1 MREILPYSPWYPPGP
16 WHLADLPARRSA
28 RIAHHTIDPRRI
40 HRYPEIGLTLPRTQQ
55 VVLEALAPLGLDV
68 RTGSKTT
75 SVVATLE
82 GARPGPTMLLRADMD
97 ALPLQEDTGLPFA
110 SEVAGAMHACGHD
123 AHVAML
129 VGAARMLAA
138 RRATLAGRVV
148 FMFQPGE
155 EGYHGARVM
164 IEEGLLEGDGRPDAA
179 SGCTWAPATRPGD
192 RHRGGAMLASGDTFD
207 HRAGRRRPRLGA
219 HDCLDPIP
227 VACEIVQA
235 FQTLVTRRVNA
246 FDPAVLTVA
255 KIEAGT
261 TRNIIPETASLLGTI
276 RTCRSDTRPM
286 CWTASSEWR
295 RASPRPTAPRSTVNL
310 IRGYP
315 VTVNDNAFA
324 DRVMRVA
331 TELLGTERVQPMTTP
346 IMGSEDFSYV
356 LQRVTGAFAFLG
368 TRPAE
373 GPAPPNH
380 SNRMLVNESAL
391 PAGVAMH
398 VAVAL
403 RFPER
408 PLKEAEAMNVL
419 GIDHTSD
426 TCPASS
432 ARCDFTWTCSASA

>member
-1 MREILPYSPWYPPGP
+1 MAILQANLLDEAGGM
-16 WHLADLPARRSA
+16 LDDTVALR
-28 RIAHHTIDPRRI
+28 RRI
-40 HRYPEIGLTLPRTQQ
+40 HRHPEIGLALPRTQQ
-55 VVLEALAPLGLDV
+55 IVLEALAPLGLDV
-68 RTGSKTT
+68 RTGSRTT
-75 SVVATLE
+75 SVVATLD

-123 AHVAML
+123 THVAML

-164 IEEGLLEGDGRPDAA
+164 IEEGLLEGDRRPDAA
-179 SGCTWAPATRPGD
+179 FGLHVGARHPAGVIATRP
-192 RHRGGAMLASGDTFD
+192 GAMLASGDTFQITVRGD
-207 HRAGRRRPRLGA
+207 GGHASAP
-219 HDCLDPIP
+219 HDCIDPIP
-227 VACEIVQA
+227 IACEIVQA

-261 TRNIIPETASLLGTI
+261 TRNVIPETASLLGTI
-276 RTCRSDTRPM
+276 RTVSERTRTNVLDGVSRVAEGIAAAHGA
-286 CWTASSEWR
+286 TAEV
-295 RASPRPTAPRSTVNL
+295 TL
-310 IRGYP
+310 ISGYP
-315 VTVNDNAFA
+315 VTVNNDAFA
-324 DRVMRVA
+324 ERVRRVA
-331 TELLGTERVQPMTTP
+331 TELLGPERVQSMATP

-356 LQRVTGAFAFLG
+356 LQRVPGAFAFLG

-391 PAGVAMH
+391 PVGVAMH

-403 RFPER
+403 
-408 PLKEAEAMNVL
+408 
-419 GIDHTSD
+419 
-426 TCPASS
+426 
-432 ARCDFTWTCSASA
+432 DFLNGH

>member
-1 MREILPYSPWYPPGP
+1 VIRSGAMATLQTSLLDE
-16 WHLADLPARRSA
+16 ARGLLDDTVELR
-28 RIAHHTIDPRRI
+28 RRI
-40 HRYPEIGLTLPRTQQ
+40 HRHPEIGLTLPRTQQ
-55 VVLEALAPLGLDV
+55 VVLDALAPLGLDV
-68 RTGSKTT
+68 RTGTKTT
-75 SVVATLE
+75 SVIATLD

-97 ALPLQEDTGLPFA
+97 ALPLQEDTGLSFA
-110 SEVAGAMHACGHD
+110 SEVPGAMHACGHD
-123 AHVAML
+123 SHVAML

-138 RRATLAGRVV
+138 RRSTLAGRVV

-164 IEEGLLEGDGRPDAA
+164 IEEGLLDGVHKPDAA
-179 SGCTWAPATRPGD
+179 FGLHVGARHPAGVIATRA
-192 RHRGGAMLASGDTFD
+192 GAMLASGDTFQITVRGD
-207 HRAGRRRPRLGA
+207 GGHASAP

-227 VACEIVQA
+227 IACEIVQA

-261 TRNIIPETASLLGTI
+261 TRNIIPETASLLGTV
-276 RTCRSDTRPM
+276 RTISERTR
-286 CWTASSEWR
+286 ANVLDGLKRVAEGV
-295 RASPRPTAPRSTVNL
+295 AAAHGAAVDVNL

-315 VTVNDNAFA
+315 VTVNHDAFA
-324 DRVMRVA
+324 ERILRVA
-331 TELLGTERVQPMTTP
+331 TGLLGPERVQPMATP

-380 SNRMLVNESAL
+380 SNRMIVNESAL
-391 PAGVAMH
+391 PTGIAMH

-403 RFPER
+403 
-408 PLKEAEAMNVL
+408 
-419 GIDHTSD
+419 
-426 TCPASS
+426 
-432 ARCDFTWTCSASA
+432 DFLNGH

>member
-1 MREILPYSPWYPPGP
+1 MATTVQPSLLDE
-16 WHLADLPARRSA
+16 ARGLLDD
-28 RIAHHTIDPRRI
+28 TIELRRRI
-40 HRYPEIGLTLPRTQQ
+40 HRHPEIGLTLPRTQQ
-55 VVLEALAPLGLDV
+55 VVLDALAPLGLRT
-68 RTGSKTT
+68 RTGERTT

-110 SEVAGAMHACGHD
+110 SEVPGAMHACGHD
-123 AHVAML
+123 SHVAML
-129 VGAARMLAA
+129 LGAARLLVA

-155 EGYHGARVM
+155 EGYHGAKVM
-164 IEEGLLEGDGRPDAA
+164 IEEGLLDGEHKPDAA
-179 SGCTWAPATRPGD
+179 FGLHVGARHPAGIIATRPGP
-192 RHRGGAMLASGDTFD
+192 MLASGDTFQITVRGD
-207 HRAGRRRPRLGA
+207 GGHASAP

-227 VACEIVQA
+227 IACEIVQA

-276 RTCRSDTRPM
+276 RTVSEKTRGNVLDGVRRVAEGIAAAHG
-286 CWTASSEWR
+286 ASVE
-295 RASPRPTAPRSTVNL
+295 VKL

-315 VTVNDNAFA
+315 VTVNDGVFA

-331 TELLGTERVQPMTTP
+331 TDLLGPDRVHAMATP

-391 PAGVAMH
+391 PVGVAMH

-403 RFPER
+403 
-408 PLKEAEAMNVL
+408 
-419 GIDHTSD
+419 
-426 TCPASS
+426 
-432 ARCDFTWTCSASA
+432 DFLNGG

>member
-1 MREILPYSPWYPPGP
+1 MATIQTSLLDE
-16 WHLADLPARRSA
+16 
-28 RIAHHTIDPRRI
+28 AHGLLDDTLELRRRI
-40 HRYPEIGLTLPRTQQ
+40 HRHPEIGLTLPRTQQ
-55 VVLEALAPLGLDV
+55 VILDALAPLGLAI
-68 RTGSKTT
+68 RTGTRTT

-123 AHVAML
+123 THVAML
-129 VGAARMLAA
+129 LSAARMLAA
-138 RRATLAGRVV
+138 RRASLAGRVV

-164 IEEGLLEGDGRPDAA
+164 IEEGLLDAHKPDAA
-179 SGCTWAPATRPGD
+179 FGVHVGARHPAGVVAT
-192 RHRGGAMLASGDTFD
+192 RGGAMLASGDTFQITVRGEGG
-207 HRAGRRRPRLGA
+207 HASAP

-235 FQTLVTRRVNA
+235 FQTLTTRRVNA

-276 RTCRSDTRPM
+276 RSVSEKTRNSM
-286 CWTASSEWR
+286 LEGVKRVAEGVAAAHGATVE
-295 RASPRPTAPRSTVNL
+295 VNL

-315 VTVNDNAFA
+315 VTVNDDAFA
-324 DRVMRVA
+324 ERVMRVA
-331 TELLGTERVQPMTTP
+331 TELLGPERVQPMTTP

-368 TRPAE
+368 TRPDE

-380 SNRMLVNESAL
+380 SNRMIVNESAL
-391 PAGVAMH
+391 PNGVALH

-403 RFPER
+403 D
-408 PLKEAEAMNVL
+408 VL
-419 GIDHTSD
+419 AG
-426 TCPASS
+426 
-432 ARCDFTWTCSASA
+432 R